1 MMTSGTG
8 RNPERGHGNQINH
21 PQTAIRCPTGE
32 TGRTKQE
39 DLKMRIYFFFV
50 IEASD
55 GNKYYVRA
63 THSDNALKNFTVKNP
78 NLKVIKITKT
88 L

>member
-1 MMTSGTG
+1 
-8 RNPERGHGNQINH
+8 
-21 PQTAIRCPTGE
+21 
-32 TGRTKQE
+32 
-39 DLKMRIYFFFV
+39 MRIYFFFV